1 LIARASARARAIK
14 LGATATLDPRDGD
27 VGQAFADLAGRP
39 PEVIFECVGVPGM
52 IEESVRIAPLF
63 GRVTVVGACMETD
76 HLQPLVALSKE
87 LTFTFVL
94 GHTRGDFQF
103 VIDCLAQGRID
114 PSPLV
119 TEVAAFDRF
128 GAAFEGLRKGP
139 DSCKLLLKP
148 N

>member
-1 LIARASARARAIK
+1 MFVAREQDRPDVSRHRARWRAY
-14 LGATATLDPRDGD
+14 
-27 VGQAFADLAGRP
+27 
-39 PEVIFECVGVPGM
+39 
-52 IEESVRIAPLF
+52 
-63 GRVTVVGACMETD
+63 
-76 HLQPLVALSKE
+76 
-87 LTFTFVL
+87 
-94 GHTRGDFQF
+94 
-103 VIDCLAQGRID
+103 QGRID